1 MKKSFTIEIGDRA
14 KIEIAD
20 AYDWYERQKTGLGEK
35 FFKAFEKTLDSIKKT
50 PEGFEEMIYHRQ
62 IPIKKF
68 PFVILYEK
76 VGQVIYIDAVF
87 HTSRNPENK
96 PN

>member
-35 FFKAFEKTLDSIKKT
+35 FFKAFEKTLDSIKKWM
-50 PEGFEEMIYHRQ
+50 EDNGL
-62 IPIKKF
+62 IPKTRS
-68 PFVILYEK
+68 
-76 VGQVIYIDAVF
+76 DAF
-87 HTSRNPENK
+87 YNDNTI
-96 PN
+96 